1 MEDMQINTV
10 HLVYYSAT
18 GNTETVARTVG
29 ETLAKQLSAGLEVH
43 DYTLPAARE
52 AALSFAA
59 GDLVVA
65 ATPVYAGRVPN
76 KLLPYVQEKL
86 EGNGALAVPVVTFG
100 NRSFDNG
107 LAELCHELEAHGFH
121 TVAAAG
127 VPTEHVFSAK
137 LAAGRPNETD
147 KQALAAFAAKV
158 AEQVAGMEA
167 IPAPVQVRG
176 EFPAPYYT
184 PLGTDGK
191 PAVFLKAKPKTR
203 EDLCTKCGLCVRSC
217 PMGSIS
223 AEDPSLVQGICIK
236 CQACV
241 KKCPVGA
248 KYFDDPAF
256 LSHVAMLEQNY
267 TRPTELETFF
277 A

>member
-1 MEDMQINTV
+1 MEISKV
-10 HLVYYSAT
+10 HAVFFSPT
-18 GNTETVARTVG
+18 GNAKKVICTVADAVG
-29 ETLAKQLSAGLEVH
+29 AALGVPVAY
-43 DYTLPAARE
+43 DDFTLPQARQE
-52 AALSFAA
+52 TRSYGP
-59 GDLVVA
+59 GDLVVFG
-65 ATPVYAGRVPN
+65 TPTYAGRIPN
-76 KLLPYVQEKL
+76 KLLPFVQSGFQ
-86 EGNGALAVPVVTFG
+86 GNGALAVPVAVFG
-100 NRSFDNG
+100 NRSYDNA
-107 LAELCHELEAHGFH
+107 LMELRNELEAHGFH

-137 LAAGRPNETD
+137 LATGRPNETD
-147 KQALAAFAAKV
+147 KQALAAFAAQA
-158 AEQVAGMEA
+158 AEHIAGMKA